1 MKNQKDL
8 YRMILGGGGGGRDLA
23 LSDDFSTIPYIPL
36 KLISLN
42 F

>member
-8 YRMILGGGGGGRDLA
+8 YRMILGGGGGRDLA